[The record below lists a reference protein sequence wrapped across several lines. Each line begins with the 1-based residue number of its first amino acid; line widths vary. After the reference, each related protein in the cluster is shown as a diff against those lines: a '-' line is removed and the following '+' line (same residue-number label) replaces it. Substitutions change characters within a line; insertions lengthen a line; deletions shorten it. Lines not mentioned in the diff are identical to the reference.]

1 MRDARR
7 DRCRRRFVT
16 LLSVFLLTTCI
27 GRVVAADEP
36 PNIVVILTD
45 DQGYA
50 DISFNRR
57 HPKEVSTPHMDA
69 LAREGVFFRQAYT
82 SGNVCSPTRA
92 GLMTGRYQQRAG
104 IYTAGEGG
112 SGLPLKEKI
121 FPQFLKSR
129 GYVCGV
135 FGKWHLGLTEDYN
148 PVARGFDEFYG
159 FMGRGAHDYFNL
171 AGQNDAKPLYRG
183 RKVIKDKGYLTDR
196 LTGEAVSFIKRHKKK
211 PFFLYLAYNA
221 VHAPAQAPKEDVKR
235 FHTGDPKRDIL
246 MGMLKR
252 LDDGVGRVVDTLKRE
267 RKWENTLLFFLT
279 DNGGSRAMHANNTP
293 LRGFKTQNYE
303 GGIRTPFIVS
313 WPAKFQGGRAIETPV
328 ISLDILPTAL
338 DAAGLPMPKGKPFDG
353 KSLLPVLT
361 GKTKTL
367 HEHLFW
373 SEGGSTGEW
382 AVRSGR
388 WKLVTV
394 RNRQQLF
401 DLKSD
406 PSEKADLADKQAR
419 KVQELTKLYGGWLER
434 MAEPNKG
441 TGKRWKKTALTD
453 REKKRR
459 AKRKKRKLMRKQKK
473 AENKKKSGK
482 RTNAAPS
489 ETNP

>member
-1 MRDARR
+1 
-7 DRCRRRFVT
+7 
-16 LLSVFLLTTCI
+16 
-27 GRVVAADEP
+27 
-36 PNIVVILTD
+36 
-45 DQGYA
+45 
-50 DISFNRR
+50 
-57 HPKEVSTPHMDA
+57 
-69 LAREGVFFRQAYT
+69 
-82 SGNVCSPTRA
+82 
-92 GLMTGRYQQRAG
+92 
-104 IYTAGEGG
+104 
-112 SGLPLKEKI
+112 
-121 FPQFLKSR
+121 
-129 GYVCGV
+129 
-135 FGKWHLGLTEDYN
+135 
-148 PVARGFDEFYG
+148 
-159 FMGRGAHDYFNL
+159 
-171 AGQNDAKPLYRG
+171 
-183 RKVIKDKGYLTDR
+183 
-196 LTGEAVSFIKRHKKK
+196 
-211 PFFLYLAYNA
+211 
-221 VHAPAQAPKEDVKR
+221 
-235 FHTGDPKRDIL
+235 
-246 MGMLKR
+246 
-252 LDDGVGRVVDTLKRE
+252 
-267 RKWENTLLFFLT
+267 
-279 DNGGSRAMHANNTP
+279 
-293 LRGFKTQNYE
+293 
-303 GGIRTPFIVS
+303 
-313 WPAKFQGGRAIETPV
+313 
-328 ISLDILPTAL
+328 
-338 DAAGLPMPKGKPFDG
+338 MPKGKPFDG